1 MNNKIPFSDLCA
13 MVATAAG
20 TSKKVTEEFLREFF
34 NEITSCLENGE
45 TVKIKGIGTF
55 KVSRVN
61 SRKSINVSSGEE
73 IEIPQHV
80 KTVFVPTKELAQAV
94 NLPFEAFEAIE
105 IGDSV
110 TSEMLQQSEEDEIN
124 IASETPATEET
135 KTNETSLQ
143 DSESKSVETNNDNS
157 DSEPFYY
164 MKITDSSE
172 SADEEKPEEQE
183 TKQEETKEEES
194 HQELPEQEEA
204 TEEILEEPIA
214 IDPVEETEIIDSTPI
229 EADVETP
236 QKNNNVKGFIIGF
249 ISAFAIVAAAAAI
262 IFFCFPGLFKSV
274 APTDNKEAIAV
285 IKTEEPATI
294 NNDSTEI
301 ISSDAEQKVG
311 LTPPT
316 PASDETVAESK
327 PKTDTITKTR
337 YLTTMARDHYG
348 NYNLWPYIYKENEN
362 ILGHPDRI
370 RPGTEVVIP
379 DLKKYGIDP
388 SNPDDIK
395 KAKRLGVEIYARYK
409 K

>member
-13 MVATAAG
+13 MVAAAAG
-20 TSKKVTEEFLREFF
+20 TSKKVTEEFLKEFF

-61 SRKSINVSSGEE
+61 SRKSVNVSSGEE

-80 KTVFVPTKELAQAV
+80 KTVFIPTKELAQAV

-105 IGDSV
+105 IGESV
-110 TSEMLQQSEEDEIN
+110 TSEMLQQAEATKEDETN
-124 IASETPATEET
+124 IASDSPATEET
-135 KTNETSLQ
+135 VTKNETPQ
-143 DSESKSVETNNDNS
+143 PDSESKSVETDNNDSN
-157 DSEPFYY
+157 SEPFYY
-164 MKITDSSE
+164 MKITE
-172 SADEEKPEEQE
+172 SNESTNEEQTDE
-183 TKQEETKEEES
+183 QNTEPQQEEPKEEVA
-194 HQELPEQEEA
+194 EETTEETTA
-204 TEEILEEPIA
+204 TEPI
-214 IDPVEETEIIDSTPI
+214 EETANADYTPT
-229 EADVETP
+229 EPEVETP
-236 QKNNNVKGFIIGF
+236 KKGNNVKGFIIGF

-274 APTDNKEAIAV
+274 APTDSKEAIATV
-285 IKTEEPATI
+285 NSEEPATM

-301 ISSDAEQKVG
+301 IASDAEQKVG

-379 DLKKYGIDP
+379 DLKKYGVDP